1 MIRKDDLHDLRLLL
15 GQFARPYWA
24 QFALAVFVSLAVAF
38 LTGIQPL
45 VLAPA
50 IDSTVLSTQS
60 SAGSWRDLNL
70 NNVGPTLLGWL
81 GFSERP
87 DSWSV
92 MLVVVTVY
100 FVVVCVTSLLN
111 FANRLLIGRIRND
124 ISRDMQVALVRHILN
139 LSISYF
145 TRQRSGDLASRI
157 MNDALETATMV
168 EPGLRGL
175 LQGGLLVG
183 FYLVLLLQTDVRLTM
198 LVLVV
203 VGLHV
208 LITRV
213 LCDRIRTLVVD
224 KFSLFAD
231 LTGLIQQTLLS
242 IRVVKSFGAEKFEGD
257 RFEKQAQGLQRV
269 ILKGGIYKYVEVP
282 LREVADALG
291 VGIVL
296 LFAFLALSNG
306 RLTVAGLMLFV
317 LIVRQALTPVSQ
329 IGAAVLG
336 LQTMIASAKSV
347 LAVLREEPK
356 VKDGAEKTPSL
367 REAIRLENV
376 SFTYES
382 GRPVLK
388 NISMSVRRGET
399 VALVGPSGAGKST
412 LADLILR
419 MDDPTSGVVTYDGID
434 VRGFTQESYRRR
446 FGVVSQECLLFNATV
461 EENIAYWRSGDH
473 EEIARAACIAHAV
486 GFIEQLPQGYK
497 TVVGDRGIKL
507 SGGQRQRIALARA
520 VYGKPDILIL
530 DEATSSLDSESE
542 GHVQA
547 AIEDAAKDMTVI
559 VIAHRLST
567 VVKADRIVLL
577 NGGQIEAVGTHQE
590 LLAGNALYR
599 RLCGVQFHYQE
610 ILPTGAIEENVPL

>member
-1 MIRKDDLHDLRLLL
+1 MIRKDDLHDLRWLFE
-15 GQFARPYWA
+15 QFARPYWA
-24 QFALAVFVSLAVAF
+24 QLVLAVFISLAVAF

-50 IDSTVLSTQS
+50 IDSTVLSDQS
-60 SAGSWRDLNL
+60 PAGSWRDLNL

-81 GFSERP
+81 GLSGRL
-87 DSWSV
+87 DLWNV
-92 MLVVVTVY
+92 MFIVVAAYLVVVG
-100 FVVVCVTSLLN
+100 VTALLS
-111 FANRLLIGRIRND
+111 FANTLLIGRIRTD
-124 ISRDMQVALVRHILN
+124 ISKDMQVALFRHILS

-145 TRQRSGDLASRI
+145 TRQRSGELASRI
-157 MNDALETATMV
+157 MNDTLQTAGTI
-168 EPGLRGL
+168 EPALRGL
-175 LQGGLLVG
+175 LQGSLLLG
-183 FYLVLLLQTDVRLTM
+183 FYLILMLRTDARLTI

-203 VGLHV
+203 AGLHV

-213 LCDRIRTLVVD
+213 LRDKIRNFVTD
-224 KFSLFAD
+224 QFD
-231 LTGLIQQTLLS
+231 LHARLMGLIHETLLS
-242 IRVVKSFGAEKFEGD
+242 IRVVKSFGAEKFEQD
-257 RFEKQAQGLQRV
+257 RFEQQAQGLRRV
-269 ILKGGIYKYVEVP
+269 MLKGGIYKHVEVP

-306 RLTVAGLMLFV
+306 RLTVTGLMLFV
-317 LIVRQALTPVSQ
+317 LIVKQALTPISRV
-329 IGAAVLG
+329 GAGVLS

-356 VKDGAEKTPSL
+356 VKDGAERTPPL
-367 REAIRLENV
+367 REAIRLEDV

-388 NISMSVRRGET
+388 NISINVRRGET

-419 MDDPTSGVVTYDGID
+419 IDDPTSGSVTYDGID
-434 VRGFTQESYRRR
+434 VRRFTQESYRRR

-461 EENIAYWRSGDH
+461 EENIAYWRPLDH
-473 EEIARAACIAHAV
+473 EAVARAARIAHAV
-486 GFIEQLPQGYK
+486 EFIEQLPQGYK

-542 GHVQA
+542 GHVRA